1 MNKNIDWEKIIDNFN
16 GFEKLAVRFIKSKH
30 KNIKWEKTSQTR
42 DGNADA
48 IAIVMGFQ
56 ANETQPTQWWME
68 AKYSTRVKRL
78 TRYRI
83 DSTIVSAIH
92 DGMVERV
99 VFVTNVM
106 IDAKTISD
114 ITETLRCSSRCQEV
128 EFYTKNSLEYWL
140 LTNPDIYT
148 DFFQHEDGFQPIL
161 SDDFIVSQEITYYD
175 AVSNLMIFKEPQREL
190 IIGKTYDAYIGI
202 WAAKDIHNLSINI
215 CSNFKGVRFLSK
227 KKGIRL
233 SQGENIL
240 RFQFILKE
248 NYGYKNNKN
257 KKLPMPVFELNGVKL
272 QSCRYIEVLEQ
283 KTNILK
289 LMSQENILKQLHD
302 RYKGYIQSTEPCI
315 VTLKGKSDVGK
326 TTILIKFLGEC
337 SAHKYVIFFREFTE
351 SVKENAQI
359 LMYLVI
365 YILFPY
371 VSPETIDESYL
382 NNINI
387 VGIKSLLLDFIKYK
401 NDCENILSYI
411 ESLLK
416 KPALF
421 PNNMSIN
428 KRIIVLDNMQLLS
441 EKGAFLVSKIICE
454 IYEKQLPV
462 FFIVCGQPYY
472 FDFGSYKYL
481 LEHCVTFPL
490 NLELSTDD
498 ILSNCDI
505 VPEEKY
511 NLAEMK
517 FFDLNAT
524 SLLLFQRYLF
534 GEKTK
539 ISSMQDLLISLRL
552 FWVSDIIERH
562 ILDCFKTVFLQGP
575 SYRILL
581 DKIYWSCQPISFSE
595 VSEYESEIS
604 NLLKDSLIR
613 YNTNGD
619 IIANYSVY
627 QMCYRKYFSPDIQ
640 SLNYSPG
647 SPEDLRIKFLTS
659 IDLEVLFECLYK
671 IESLFHAGSY
681 FELEYILKDV
691 FISEKH
697 IVIKNIFKPH
707 EYYRLYY
714 IFAYAIHQNGETTKS
729 QAAFMKIQQ
738 ETEKYYQANLLQLS
752 LRCLWELGVI
762 SYENMEYE
770 SVLEQKKEAEKL
782 IRKISAITH
791 ENMDVKHYI
800 NYHDFRVL
808 ETLIQKECQFQ
819 QAEELYNKYSVD
831 METYGFHY
839 RALSFSARYA
849 LTLCGTDA
857 ALCIE
862 LLYTTGKTI
871 LTEYG
876 EHDKHYLWCMFYYY
890 FYKMIVEDNRS
901 YFEKVSYFHEQMRIN
916 QYGNYRKKLYALAA
930 YFYSIGDISMG
941 NHYLFQDTIFPYES
955 RNRYQAFYYE
965 TLALHETLKGNLNE
979 AIGYLDTAIDYLNN
993 VRSYLLAPIHN
1004 KKLLAENKF
1013 SASKIRFLL
1022 NEELDEF
1029 TYYVD
1034 PKCAW

>member
-16 GFEKLAVRFIKSKH
+16 GFEKLAVQYIKSKH
-30 KNIKWEKTSQTR
+30 KNIKWKKTSQTR

-68 AKYSTRVKRL
+68 AKYSTCVNRL

-83 DSTIVSAIH
+83 DSTVVSAIH
-92 DGMVERV
+92 DGLVERII
-99 VFVTNVM
+99 FVTNVV

-148 DFFQHEDGFQPIL
+148 DFFQHEDGFKPIL

-175 AVSNLMIFKEPQREL
+175 SFSNLTIFKEPQREL
-190 IIGKTYDAYIGI
+190 IMGKTYEAYIGI
-202 WAAKDIHNLSINI
+202 WASKDIYNLSINL
-215 CSNFKGVRFLSK
+215 CNNLKGVKFLAK
-227 KKGIRL
+227 KKVNL

-240 RFQFILKE
+240 RFQFVLKE
-248 NYGYKNNKN
+248 NYGYKSNKSKN
-257 KKLPMPVFELNGVKL
+257 LPMPVFEINGVKL
-272 QSCRYIEVLEQ
+272 QPCQHIAVLEQ
-283 KTNILK
+283 RTNSLK
-289 LMSQENILKQLHD
+289 LMSQEKILQQLHD
-302 RYKGYIQSTEPCI
+302 RYKGYILRTEPYI

-326 TTILIKFLGEC
+326 TTILIKFLSEC
-337 SAHKYVIFFREFTE
+337 SANKYVIFFREFTE
-351 SVKENAQI
+351 NVIENAKI

-387 VGIKSLLLDFIKYK
+387 VEIKCLLLDFIKYK
-401 NDCENILSYI
+401 NDCENVLSYI
-411 ESLLK
+411 ESLLEK
-416 KPALF
+416 TALF

-441 EKGAFLVSKIICE
+441 GKGAFLVSKIICE
-454 IYEKQLPV
+454 IYEKHLPV
-462 FFIVCGQPYY
+462 FFIICGQPYY

-481 LEHCVTFPL
+481 LEHCVTLPL
-490 NLELSTDD
+490 KLELSTDD

-505 VPEEKY
+505 LPEEKY
-511 NLAEMK
+511 DLAEVK
-517 FFDLNAT
+517 FFDINAT

-534 GEKTK
+534 SEKAK
-539 ISSMQDLLISLRL
+539 ISNIQELLISLRL
-552 FWVSDIIERH
+552 FWLSDIIERH
-562 ILDCFKTVFLQGP
+562 ILDCFKTVFAQGQ

-581 DKIYWSCQPISFSE
+581 DKIYWSCQPTNFSE
-595 VSEYESEIS
+595 ISEYESEIN
-604 NLLKDSLIR
+604 NLLKSSLIR

-619 IIANYSVY
+619 IIANNSVY
-627 QMCYRKYFSPDIQ
+627 QMCYRKHFLPDIQ
-640 SLNYSPG
+640 NLNYSSG
-647 SPEDLRIKFLTS
+647 SPEDLRIKFLS
-659 IDLEVLFECLYK
+659 SRDLKVLLECMEK
-671 IESLFHAGSY
+671 IESLFHTGSY

-691 FISEKH
+691 FISNDH
-697 IVIKNIFKPH
+697 TVIKNIFEPY

-714 IFAYAIHQNGETTKS
+714 IFAYAIHQNGETSKS
-729 QAAFMKIQQ
+729 KEAFTKIQQ

-770 SVLEQKKEAEKL
+770 NVLAQRKEAEKL
-782 IRKISAITH
+782 IKKISDITH
-791 ENMDVKHYI
+791 ENTDVRYYI

-808 ETLIQKECQFQ
+808 EALIYKECQCQ
-819 QAEELYNKYSVD
+819 QAEKLYNEYSAD
-831 METYGFHY
+831 METFGFHY

-849 LTLCGTDA
+849 LTLCCTDVDR
-857 ALCIE
+857 CTE
-862 LLYTTGKTI
+862 LLYATGKTI
-871 LTEYG
+871 LSECE

-901 YFEKVSYFHEQMRIN
+901 YFEQVSYFHEQMHIN

-930 YFYSIGDISMG
+930 YFYSIGDLSMG
-941 NHYLFQDTIFPYES
+941 NQYLFQDTIFPYES
-955 RNRYQAFYYE
+955 PNRYQAFYYE
-965 TLALHETLKGNLNE
+965 TLALHETIKGNFKE
-979 AIGYLDTAIDYLNN
+979 AIGYLDIAIDYFKNIE
-993 VRSYLLAPIHN
+993 SYLIVPIHN
-1004 KKLLAENKF
+1004 KKLLVENKF
-1013 SASKIRFLL
+1013 SSSKIRFLL
-1022 NEELDEF
+1022 DDKLDEF
-1029 TYYVD
+1029 TYYID